1 MKTNHKSKRY
11 YEVGETVFV
20 KELKRFAKIESIV
33 IDKESNLYK
42 VEVTFENNQEKATLD
57 LWEITKDRR
66 EQFKLQNQLNN
77 PNYRGMNVTVQQ
89 VKEFHQAFNQPVAE
103 SPTVLNTERGL
114 NRMIWTG
121 EELVEFLHA
130 SSKSEEEFTNLYN
143 KFLEGLNKA
152 FLKSLACEFLQDET
166 ERMVAQADALT
177 DTAYFVNGSFVEM
190 GIKPQQLFEIV
201 QNSNMS
207 KLFTDE
213 NGNKY
218 AKYREGDGKVL
229 KSPDFFPPEEK
240 LKEEILRQ
248 LSK

>member
-1 MKTNHKSKRY
+1 MKTNNKSKRY
-11 YEVGETVFV
+11 YEIGETVYV
-20 KELKRFAKIESIV
+20 RDMKRFATINSIT
-33 IDKESNLYK
+33 IDRESNLYK
-42 VEVTFENNQEKATLD
+42 AQVTFEDNQETSTLD

-77 PNYRGMNVTVQQ
+77 PNYRGLNVTYQQ

-103 SPTVLNTERGL
+103 KPSVLETERGL

-130 SSKSEEEFTNLYN
+130 SSKNEEEFTNLYN

-152 FLKSLACEFLQDET
+152 FFKSLACEYVQDET

-213 NGNKY
+213 NGKKF
-218 AKYREGDGKVL
+218 AKYRDGDGKVL

-240 LKEEILRQ
+240 LKEEILYQ